1 MAHCGMDYWRSIKLV
16 SLKKVMDDEVACQEW
31 FLPGNSCCAGC
42 GLEIALRWAI
52 KALGPNT
59 ALVTPASCLNVV
71 IGLWPK
77 TAPNF
82 PFINMA
88 FAAGAAAATGLDA
101 AFKAKRHRFPGKK
114 WDKMTSLV
122 FAGDGGTT
130 DIGLQGLSGAAERNT
145 DIIYC
150 CYDNEAYMN
159 TGIQRS
165 SSTPHGAK
173 TTTTPFGKERYK
185 KDVPAIMAAHE
196 IPYVATCS
204 VSEPL
209 DIYEKFKKAKS
220 IEGCKYIQILAPCPP
235 GWGYAAEDTIE
246 IARLAVKSGI
256 WPLYEIEDGIMTLSK
271 KSKSLIDPEKRMP
284 IDEYLSLQK
293 RFSTVSEDAM
303 IKLKESVD
311 KKWDQIAAQLQCQA
325 QD

>member
-1 MAHCGMDYWRSIKLV
+1 MVTIKQAL
-16 SLKKVMDDEVACQEW
+16 DDEVACEEW

-42 GLEIALRWAI
+42 GLEIALRWAM

-82 PFINMA
+82 PFTNMA
-88 FAAGAAAATGLDA
+88 FAAGASAATGISEA
-101 AFKAKRHRFPGKK
+101 YKAKAYRFPGKV
-114 WDKMTSLV
+114 WEKMTTLV

-130 DIGLQGLSGAAERNT
+130 DIGIQALSGAAERNSN
-145 DIIYC
+145 IIYT

-173 TTTTPFGKERYK
+173 TTTTVFGKERFK
-185 KDVPAIMAAHE
+185 KNLPAILAAHE

-204 VSEPL
+204 ISEPL
-209 DIYEKFKKAKS
+209 DIYEKYKKAKS
-220 IEGCKYIQILAPCPP
+220 IEGCKYIHILAPCPP
-235 GWGYAAEDTIE
+235 GWNYPSEDTVE
-246 IARLAVKSGI
+246 LARLAVKTGV
-256 WPLYEIEDGIMTLSK
+256 WPLYEIENGTMTLHK
-271 KSKSLIDPEKRMP
+271 KSKALLDPSKRAP
-284 IDEYLSLQK
+284 LVDYLSRQK
-293 RFSTVSEDAM
+293 RFSSISEQAL
-303 IKLKESVD
+303 IKLQERINHD
-311 KKWDQIAAQLQCQA
+311 WDNIKAKLRAQEK
-325 QD
+325 

>member
-1 MAHCGMDYWRSIKLV
+1 MVSIKEALETC
-16 SLKKVMDDEVACQEW
+16 SEEF

-42 GLEIALRWAI
+42 GLEIALRWAM

-82 PFINMA
+82 PFTNMA
-88 FAAGAAAATGLDA
+88 FAAGAAAATGFDA
-101 AFKAKRHRFPGKK
+101 AFKAKAYRFPEGV
-114 WDKMTSLV
+114 WGEMTSLV

-130 DIGLQGLSGAAERNT
+130 DIGIQGLSGAAERNT
-145 DIIYC
+145 NIIYC

-165 SSTPHGAK
+165 SSTPHGAV

-185 KDVPAIMAAHE
+185 KNLPAIMAAHE
-196 IPYVATCS
+196 IPYIATAS

-209 DIYEKFKKAKS
+209 DLYEKFKKAKS
-220 IEGCKYIQILAPCPP
+220 IKGCKYIHILAPCPP
-235 GWGYAAEDTIE
+235 GWGYPSEDTIE
-246 IARLAVKSGI
+246 ISRLAVKTGMWI
-256 WPLYEIEDGIMTLSK
+256 LYEIENGKLTLSK
-271 KSKSLIDPEKRMP
+271 KSKALVDPKKRLPLI
-284 IDEYLSLQK
+284 EYISTQK
-293 RFSTVSEDAM
+293 RFSRVSEVTL
-303 IKLKESVD
+303 IKLQEGIDAQWEKIT
-311 KKWDQIAAQLQCQA
+311 DQLKCQA
-325 QD
+325 D